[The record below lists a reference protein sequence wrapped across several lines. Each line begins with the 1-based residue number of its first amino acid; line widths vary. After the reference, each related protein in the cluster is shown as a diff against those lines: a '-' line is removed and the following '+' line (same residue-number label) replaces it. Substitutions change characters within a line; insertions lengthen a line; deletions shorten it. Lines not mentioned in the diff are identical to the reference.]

1 MFKIVELSSLED
13 LKVSLNKQIEANDK
27 STERLNDHALVAPE
41 LLAAARDKKNI
52 EIDVEK
58 LDIWHVGIAAA
69 QILLQ
74 SGLWGFSDE

>member
-1 MFKIVELSSLED
+1 M
-13 LKVSLNKQIEANDK
+13 
-27 STERLNDHALVAPE
+27 
-41 LLAAARDKKNI
+41 AAARDKKNI

-74 SGLWGFSDE
+74 SGSWGFLEDQRILYIDIKI